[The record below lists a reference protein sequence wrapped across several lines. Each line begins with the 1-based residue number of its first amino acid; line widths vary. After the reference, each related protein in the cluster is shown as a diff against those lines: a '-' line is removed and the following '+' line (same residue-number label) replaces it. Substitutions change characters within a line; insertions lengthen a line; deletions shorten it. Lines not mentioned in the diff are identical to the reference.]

1 MTTRILHIVTYMGRG
16 GLETMLMNY
25 YRHINREKVQFDF
38 LVHRDFEADYDSEIL
53 QLGGK
58 IYHMSRLIPW
68 SRKYKKELK
77 QFFLKH
83 PEYKIVHVHQDC
95 LSSVAL
101 GCAKE
106 CGVPVRI
113 AHSHNSSQDKNLKY
127 LIKKYYMKKIPVYA
141 TDLFACSKSAGNWM
155 FGKNK
160 YHILYNAIDIEKY
173 KYESKESIRLKDK
186 LGLKNELVIGHVG
199 RFNPQKNH
207 TFLIDVYYE
216 CLKKNQNIKLLL
228 IGDGDGKEAI
238 KRKVKK
244 LGIEDK
250 VLFMGVRNDV
260 EKFLQ
265 IMDIFV
271 FPSCYE
277 GLGIVAVEAQAA
289 GLPCVISDTIPNV
302 CFVTHFGKS
311 TTGGGSTITQ
321 QLVKKESL
329 DVPLSKW
336 VNDIFKYSKLE
347 RRDHSKEVSIAGYD
361 IENEA
366 KKLERYYLRKAGKVK

>member
-289 GLPCVISDTIPNV
+289 GLPCVISDTIPNDCIV
-302 CFVTHFGKS
+302 
-311 TTGGGSTITQ
+311 TQ

>member
-1 MTTRILHIVTYMGRG
+1 MGRG

-207 TFLIDVYYE
+207 KFLIDVYYE

-289 GLPCVISDTIPNV
+289 GLPCVISDTIPNDCIV
-302 CFVTHFGKS
+302 
-311 TTGGGSTITQ
+311 TQ